1 MKKIFLLASLLCIS
15 FWGCYSLKQIPLE
28 ELEEYEMVSQIVYN
42 DGTNIYFDEKGGSK
56 NYYFNR
62 IVGEVFNEKGYTRT
76 IELPFIE
83 IKEIRTIHLDTISL
97 SSFNER
103 TNFTELL
110 LNNNIRIKNDSNL
123 TFNSNTK
130 TFTYNSIDTNN
141 EKKSKEIP
149 LKNIK
154 EIRKGKAIS
163 VNLNSLTPGPVN
175 IFEVITNKNIDY
187 IFVDGKAEF
196 KKAGIYFGGVT
207 TRGEY
212 KSFPLD
218 SISYIKVIRMNPYN
232 KVIVALGIIAAT
244 AIVAREVLKKP
255 NSRNGVPRY

>member
-1 MKKIFLLASLLCIS
+1 MKKIFLLALLFCIP
-15 FWGCYSLKQIPLE
+15 FLGCYSLKQIPLE

-42 DGTNIYFDEKGGSK
+42 DGTNINFDEKGAGK
-56 NYYFNR
+56 KYFFNR
-62 IVGEVFNEKGYTRT
+62 IVGDIYYAEGFTRNV
-76 IELPFIE
+76 ELPFIE
-83 IKEIRTIHLDTISL
+83 IKEIRTNHLDTISL
-97 SSFNER
+97 SSFNKS

-110 LNNNIRIKNDSNL
+110 LNNNIRIKNDTNL
-123 TFNSNTK
+123 TFNDNTK

-149 LKNIK
+149 LKNVK

-163 VNLNSLTPGPVN
+163 VNLNSLTPGPIKIN
-175 IFEVITNKNIDY
+175 EVITDKNVDY

-196 KKAGIYFGGVT
+196 KKVGIYFGGVT

-212 KSFPLD
+212 RSFPLD

-255 NSRNGVPRY
+255 NLSNGVPKY